1 MLKADG
7 GEPTAGAIYT
17 IGHSNLAI
25 PDFYTLLKSH
35 GIATVADVRR
45 FPQSRRHPQYAK
57 DALRAS
63 LLEAGIVYLWL
74 GEALGGFRSGGY
86 ESYVT
91 DDSFRQGISELEA
104 IARRTPAAIMCAER
118 DPADCHRR
126 FIADALVRR
135 GWRVLHIVPGGLFP
149 HTVCEELFPL
159 E

>member
-25 PDFYTLLKSH
+25 PDFCTLLKSQDVD
-35 GIATVADVRR
+35 TVADVRR

-86 ESYVT
+86 EGYVT
-91 DDSFRQGISELEA
+91 GDAFRQAVSDLES
-104 IARRTPAAIMCAER
+104 IAQRSPTAIMCAER

-135 GWRVLHIVPGGLFP
+135 GWHVLHIVPGGLFP
-149 HTVCEELFPL
+149 HTVSEELFPL